1 GEAGSGPAISAG
13 GNTAGP
19 KATTGGGA
27 KSCARPAR
35 GPATPPP
42 PRRRMEA
49 RRITCLCPPWF
60 RTERK
65 HHPKPGITRPRG
77 FQAALRPLSLG
88 RLQMCQEA
96 ILGRLLDHI
105 VGGHLQW
112 KRNCDAQRLSGF
124 FQISWVYAGVVPCK
138 YSPGALGRL
147 VRHRWE
153 RGHEKALA

>member
-1 GEAGSGPAISAG
+1 MSPVLPTERIAHL
-13 GNTAGP
+13 
-19 KATTGGGA
+19 TTGDYP
-27 KSCARPAR
+27 PA
-35 GPATPPP
+35 G
-42 PRRRMEA
+42 
-49 RRITCLCPPWF
+49 L
-60 RTERK
+60 
-65 HHPKPGITRPRG
+65 
-77 FQAALRPLSLG
+77 QSALRPLSLG